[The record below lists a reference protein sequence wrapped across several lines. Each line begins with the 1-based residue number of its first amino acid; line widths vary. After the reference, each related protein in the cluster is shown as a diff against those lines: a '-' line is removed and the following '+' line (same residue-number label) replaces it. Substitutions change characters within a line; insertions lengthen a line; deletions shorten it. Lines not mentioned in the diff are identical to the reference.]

1 MTKVDF
7 KKELKELYSAKRDK
21 IAIIQVPKMKFL
33 IVDGMGDP
41 ETSQDFQD
49 AIAALYGVAYT
60 TKFSMK
66 ADPPKGYFEFV
77 VPPLEALWWMDPG
90 PFDPQAKDK
99 WQWQMMVMQPDFVT
113 GRVVDQAI
121 RTLKDKK
128 PTPGLDKLRYE
139 PLNEGLCLQTL
150 HIGPYNEV
158 GKTIEKL
165 LAFADENG
173 YRFAGK
179 HHEIYL
185 SDPRRAAP
193 EKLKTIIREPVT
205 RQ

>member
-1 MTKVDF
+1 MAKTDF
-7 KKELKELYSAKRDK
+7 KKELKEFYSAKKDK
-21 IAIIQVPKMKFL
+21 IAVVKVPEMKFL
-33 IVDGMGDP
+33 AIDGMGDP

-49 AIAALYGVAYT
+49 AVAALYGVAYT
-60 TKFSMK
+60 AKFSMK

-77 VPPLEALWWMDPG
+77 VPPLEALWWMDQG
-90 PFDPQAKDK
+90 AFDPQAKDK
-99 WQWQMMVMQPDFVT
+99 WQWRMLVMQPDFVT
-113 GRVVDQAI
+113 GRVVDRAVG
-121 RTLKDKK
+121 TLKDKK

-139 PLNEGLCLQTL
+139 PLDEGLCVQTL

-165 LAFADENG
+165 LTFADENG

-193 EKLKTIIREPVT
+193 EKLMTIIREPVT
-205 RQ
+205 KR